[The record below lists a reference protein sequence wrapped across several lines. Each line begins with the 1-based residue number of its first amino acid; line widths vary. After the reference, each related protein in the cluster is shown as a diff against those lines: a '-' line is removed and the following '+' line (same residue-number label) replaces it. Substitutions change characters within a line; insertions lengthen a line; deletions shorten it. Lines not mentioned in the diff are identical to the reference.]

1 MKIALIYPPI
11 VDPTAPYLSVPSLT
25 AYLRKN
31 KVEVLPVDANIEAC
45 EFLMKPHYLTLLAER
60 IEKQRFLL
68 ERKKTLNHR
77 EQLAYLSF
85 WKARGDLRIVPDS
98 IEDALSVL
106 RDCSGNRFFDI
117 KQYDT
122 AVRIVEGAFRM
133 ISAAYTPLTINFSTF
148 RTPFSL
154 LNMQE
159 VETEA
164 EPEKNPFHE
173 YYSEKLA
180 PLLFSEKIKLV
191 GLSVAFP
198 SQIQPAYSLA
208 FLLRQ
213 KLPSVHITVGGPA
226 ITKMLARLPEEK
238 QRYVLGP
245 FHSAVLFE
253 GGKALLDLI
262 GMLQQGTSFS
272 KVLHGSRQT
281 DMKDLPAPDFDG
293 LPLEKYLSPALVLP
307 YDPTRGCYW
316 SKCAF
321 CHYGLTE
328 KGTAPYRERPV
339 EQIVEHVRF
348 LSSRYNCRIFYFSQ
362 DTMAPK
368 TAFKIAQALQSSKV
382 SCRWSMDIR
391 PEAAFT
397 QKICQ
402 TMASAGALSVAIG
415 LESASPRLLQLIN
428 KGVSV
433 DDLKKVI
440 THFSDAGVAVETM
453 CFTDFP
459 TETFTETLDT
469 LSFLQKWR
477 YRVSLF
483 MCGIFHLSS
492 GSRVAIDPEKYGL
505 REIWQVEG
513 DELGLGLFFEEVAV
527 MKNQKQQEKIDDF
540 LDNLSSFWRLGHYPW
555 AGSLSTAHTFLWY
568 DKFGSK
574 AFQKLSTEKINNSH
588 KPLTRIWVSRARFD
602 LQRIF
607 RNTQAREEEIWHTL
621 IHKERKV
628 SKSRYWELA
637 ALYSSERQK
646 PGQWQY
652 TSGCFPSPV
661 SMRKKRSFRKKGSA

>member
-1 MKIALIYPPI
+1 MKTALIYPPMA
-11 VDPTAPYLSVPSLT
+11 DPTAPYLSVPTLT
-25 AYLRKN
+25 ASLRKN

-45 EFLMKPHYLTLLAER
+45 EFLLTPHYLAPLAER
-60 IEKQRFLL
+60 IEKQRSFL

-77 EQLAYLSF
+77 EQLAYVSF

-106 RDCSGNRFFDI
+106 RDPSGNRFFDI
-117 KQYDT
+117 KHYDT

-133 ISAAYTPLTINFSTF
+133 ISAAYTPLTIKFSTF

-154 LNMQE
+154 LTMQE
-159 VETEA
+159 VATEA
-164 EPEKNPFHE
+164 EPENNPFHQ
-173 YYSEKLA
+173 YYSEKLV
-180 PLLFSEKIKLV
+180 PLLSAEKIKLV

-208 FLLRQ
+208 FLLRL
-213 KLPSVHITVGGPA
+213 KLPNAHITVGGPA
-226 ITKMLARLPEEK
+226 ITQMLARLPEEK

-253 GGKALLDLI
+253 GEQALLELI
-262 GMLQQGTSFS
+262 GMLQQGASFP
-272 KVLHGSRQT
+272 KVLHGNSQT

-339 EQIVEHVRF
+339 EQIVEQVRF
-348 LSSRYNCRIFYFSQ
+348 LSSRYHCRIFYFSQ

-368 TAFKIAQALQSSKV
+368 TAFKIARALQASKV
-382 SCRWSMDIR
+382 SCRWGMDVR
-391 PEAAFT
+391 PEPAFT

-428 KGVSV
+428 KGISV
-433 DDLKKVI
+433 DDLKNVI
-440 THFSDAGVAVETM
+440 THFSDAGMAVEVM

-459 TETFTETLDT
+459 TETFPETLAT

-477 YRVSLF
+477 QRISLF
-483 MCGIFHLSS
+483 MCGTFHLSS
-492 GSRVAIDPEKYGL
+492 GSRVAMDPKKYGL

-513 DELGLGLFFEEVAV
+513 DELGLGLFFEEIALT
-527 MKNQKQQEKIDDF
+527 KSQKQQEKIDNF
-540 LDNLSSFWRLGHYPW
+540 LEKISGFWRLGHYPW

-568 DKFGSK
+568 DKFGPR
-574 AFQKLSTEKINNSH
+574 AFQKLSIEKIMNSH
-588 KPLTRIWVSRARFD
+588 KPVTRLCISRARFD
-602 LQRIF
+602 LQKIF
-607 RNTQAREEEIWHTL
+607 QNSQAREEEIWHTL
-621 IHKERKV
+621 IHKERNV

-637 ALYSSERQK
+637 ALYPSERQK

-652 TSGCFPSPV
+652 SSGCFPRPLSL
-661 SMRKKRSFRKKGSA
+661 KKRKA